1 VKKLFSCLLVLA
13 VFFSLAFITFPCY
26 AIDLKDAL
34 NSVIIGENKET
45 LEIHHPFD
53 LIDVTEPWS
62 HGDFNTPSQPKY
74 GDTFIGEESGAEYI
88 FVLPDPESVEQ
99 TAFWG
104 DNLIGVWKKVNS

>member
-1 VKKLFSCLLVLA
+1 MIKVKKLFSCLLTLA
-13 VFFSLAFITFPCY
+13 VFFSLAFISCSCY

-34 NSVIIGENKET
+34 NSVIIGEDK
-45 LEIHHPFD
+45 EIHHPFD

-74 GDTFIGEESGAEYI
+74 GDTFIGESGIEYI
-88 FVLPDPESVEQ
+88 FVLPDPKSVEQ

-104 DNLIGVWKKVNS
+104 DSLIGVWKKANS